1 MSGKASDVSQGSPAM
16 PAIVSIIIGSPRGT
30 LRDRCE
36 NEIACTFS
44 KISQGQV
51 VRLDL
56 FFNFVTM
63 SK

>member
-36 NEIACTFS
+36 NEKFFIFQGFS
-44 KISQGQV
+44 RSSSSSGSF
-51 VRLDL
+51 L
-56 FFNFVTM
+56 
-63 SK
+63 